1 MKVELKDIRKQI
13 DELLSLNED
22 INRVVLITDSNG
34 NWTGEWVIT
43 RNIATDDMS
52 YTPKIINDTLS
63 TSLKE
68 LINKWNI
75 IHPKSHQLNNVDNAP
90 ENKLVTTLKEII
102 EYATQKSI
110 NNPPGSFIAELRQ
123 SQAKNCRIMIE
134 AGIDENTDYIKA
146 KEIYFEKYPEKTLI
160 KA

>member
-1 MKVELKDIRKQI
+1 MKIELKDIRKQI

-22 INRVVLITDSNG
+22 INRVGLITDSNG
-34 NWTGEWVIT
+34 NWTGEWVVT
-43 RNIATDDMS
+43 RNIATDGIS
-52 YTPKIINDTLS
+52 YTPEIINGTQS

-75 IHPKSHQLNNVDNAP
+75 IHPKSHQLSNVDNAP
-90 ENKLVTTLKEII
+90 EIKLVTTLKEI
-102 EYATQKSI
+102 
-110 NNPPGSFIAELRQ
+110 
-123 SQAKNCRIMIE
+123 IE

-146 KEIYFEKYPEKTLI
+146 KEIYFEKYPNKTLI

>member
-1 MKVELKDIRKQI
+1 MKVKSKDIRKQI
-13 DELLSLNED
+13 NELLSLNED

-43 RNIATDDMS
+43 RNIATDGIS
-52 YTPKIINDTLS
+52 YTPEIINGTQS
-63 TSLKE
+63 ASLKE
-68 LINKWNI
+68 LIDKWNI
-75 IHPKSHQLNNVDNAP
+75 IHPKSHQLNNADNAP

-102 EYATQKSI
+102 EDAAQDSI
-110 NNPPGSFIAELRQ
+110 NNPCSFIAKLRLLK
-123 SQAKNCRIMIE
+123 ARNCRIMIE

-146 KEIYFEKYPEKTLI
+146 KEMYFEKYPEKTLI

>member
-1 MKVELKDIRKQI
+1 MKIELKDIRKQI

-22 INRVVLITDSNG
+22 INRVGLITDSNG
-34 NWTGEWVIT
+34 NWTGEQVVT
-43 RNIATDDMS
+43 RNIATDGIS
-52 YTPKIINDTLS
+52 YTPEIINGTQS

-75 IHPKSHQLNNVDNAP
+75 IHPKSHQLSNVDNAP
-90 ENKLVTTLKEII
+90 EIKLVTTLKEI
-102 EYATQKSI
+102 
-110 NNPPGSFIAELRQ
+110 
-123 SQAKNCRIMIE
+123 IE

-146 KEIYFEKYPEKTLI
+146 KEMYFEKYPEKTLI

>member
-1 MKVELKDIRKQI
+1 MKVKSKDIRKQI
-13 DELLSLNED
+13 NELLSLNED

-43 RNIATDDMS
+43 RNIATDGIS
-52 YTPKIINDTLS
+52 YTPEIINGTQS

-68 LINKWNI
+68 LIDKWNI

-102 EYATQKSI
+102 EDAAQDSI
-110 NNPPGSFIAELRQ
+110 NNSCSFIAKLRVLK
-123 SQAKNCRIMIE
+123 ARNCRIMIE

-146 KEIYFEKYPEKTLI
+146 KEMYFEKYPEKTLV

>member
-1 MKVELKDIRKQI
+1 MKVKSKDIRKQI
-13 DELLSLNED
+13 NELLSLNED

-43 RNIATDDMS
+43 RNIATDGIS
-52 YTPKIINDTLS
+52 YTPEIINGTQS
-63 TSLKE
+63 ASLKE
-68 LINKWNI
+68 LIDKWNI
-75 IHPKSHQLNNVDNAP
+75 KHPKSHQLNNVDNIP

-102 EYATQKSI
+102 EDATQESI
-110 NNPPGSFIAELRQ
+110 NNQGSFIAAIRQ
-123 SQAKNCRIMIE
+123 SQARNCRVMIE

-146 KEIYFEKYPEKTLI
+146 KEMYFEKYPEKTLI

>member
-1 MKVELKDIRKQI
+1 MKVKSKDIRKQI
-13 DELLSLNED
+13 NELLSLNED

-43 RNIATDDMS
+43 RNIATDGIS
-52 YTPKIINDTLS
+52 YTPEIINGTQS

-68 LINKWNI
+68 LIDKWNI

-110 NNPPGSFIAELRQ
+110 NNPGSFIAELRQ
-123 SQAKNCRIMIE
+123 SQASNCRIMNE
-134 AGIDENTDYIKA
+134 AGIDENIDYIKA
-146 KEIYFEKYPEKTLI
+146 KEMYFEKYPEKALI

>member
-1 MKVELKDIRKQI
+1 MKVKSKDIRKQI
-13 DELLSLNED
+13 NELLSLNED

-43 RNIATDDMS
+43 RNIATDGIS
-52 YTPKIINDTLS
+52 YIPEIINGTQS

-68 LINKWNI
+68 LIDKWNI

-102 EYATQKSI
+102 EDAAQESI
-110 NNPPGSFIAELRQ
+110 NNPGSFIAAIIQ
-123 SQAKNCRIMIE
+123 SQARNCRIMIE
-134 AGIDENTDYIKA
+134 AGIDENKDYTKA
-146 KEIYFEKYPEKTLI
+146 KEIYSQKYPNKTLI
-160 KA
+160 KP

>member
-1 MKVELKDIRKQI
+1 MKVKSKDIRKQI
-13 DELLSLNED
+13 NELLSLNED
-22 INRVVLITDSNG
+22 INRVGVIADSNG

-43 RNIATDDMS
+43 RNIATDDIS
-52 YTPKIINDTLS
+52 YTPEIINDTLS

-68 LINKWNI
+68 LIDKWNI
-75 IHPKSHQLNNVDNAP
+75 IHPKSHQLNNVDNIP

-102 EYATQKSI
+102 EDAAQESI
-110 NNPPGSFIAELRQ
+110 NNPGSFIAAIRQ
-123 SQAKNCRIMIE
+123 SQARNCRVMIE

-146 KEIYFEKYPEKTLI
+146 KEIYFEKYPNKTLI

>member
-1 MKVELKDIRKQI
+1 MKVKSKDIRKQI
-13 DELLSLNED
+13 NELLSLNED

-43 RNIATDDMS
+43 RNIATDDIS
-52 YTPKIINDTLS
+52 YTPEIINDTLS

-68 LINKWNI
+68 LIDKWNI

-90 ENKLVTTLKEII
+90 ENKLVTTLKELI
-102 EYATQKSI
+102 EDAAQESI
-110 NNPPGSFIAELRQ
+110 NNPGSFIAAIRQ
-123 SQAKNCRIMIE
+123 SQARNCRVMIE

-146 KEIYFEKYPEKTLI
+146 KEMYFEKYPEIALI

>member
-1 MKVELKDIRKQI
+1 MKVKSKDIRKQI
-13 DELLSLNED
+13 NELLSLNED

-43 RNIATDDMS
+43 RNIATDDIS
-52 YTPKIINDTLS
+52 YTPEIINDTLS

-68 LINKWNI
+68 LIDKWNI

-102 EYATQKSI
+102 EDAAQESI
-110 NNPPGSFIAELRQ
+110 NNQGSFIAAIRQ
-123 SQAKNCRIMIE
+123 SQARNCRVMIE

-146 KEIYFEKYPEKTLI
+146 KEMYFEKYPEKTLI

>member
-1 MKVELKDIRKQI
+1 M
-13 DELLSLNED
+13 
-22 INRVVLITDSNG
+22 
-34 NWTGEWVIT
+34 
-43 RNIATDDMS
+43 
-52 YTPKIINDTLS
+52 
-63 TSLKE
+63 KE

-102 EYATQKSI
+102 EDASQDSI
-110 NNPPGSFIAELRQ
+110 NNPCSLIAKLRLLK
-123 SQAKNCRIMIE
+123 ARNCRIMIE

-146 KEIYFEKYPEKTLI
+146 KEIYFEKYPNKTLI

>member
-1 MKVELKDIRKQI
+1 MKVKSKDIRKQI
-13 DELLSLNED
+13 NELLSLNEN

-43 RNIATDDMS
+43 RNIATDGIS
-52 YTPKIINDTLS
+52 YTPEIINGTQS

-68 LINKWNI
+68 LIDKWNI
-75 IHPKSHQLNNVDNAP
+75 IHPKSHQLNNVDNIP

-102 EYATQKSI
+102 EDAAQDSI
-110 NNPPGSFIAELRQ
+110 NNPCSFIAKLRLLK
-123 SQAKNCRIMIE
+123 ARNCRIMIE

-146 KEIYFEKYPEKTLI
+146 KEMYFEKYPEKTLI

>member
-1 MKVELKDIRKQI
+1 MKVKSKDIRKQI
-13 DELLSLNED
+13 NELLSLNED

-43 RNIATDDMS
+43 RNIATDGIS
-52 YTPKIINDTLS
+52 YTPEIINGTQS

-68 LINKWNI
+68 LIDKWNI

-102 EYATQKSI
+102 EDAAQESI
-110 NNPPGSFIAELRQ
+110 NNPGSFIAAIRQ
-123 SQAKNCRIMIE
+123 SQARNCRVMIE

-146 KEIYFEKYPEKTLI
+146 KEMYFEKYPEKTLI
-160 KA
+160 KT

>member
-1 MKVELKDIRKQI
+1 MKLELKDIRKQI

-22 INRVVLITDSNG
+22 INRVVVITDGND

-43 RNIATDDMS
+43 RNIATDDIS
-52 YTPKIINDTLS
+52 YTPEIINGTLS

-68 LINKWNI
+68 LIDKWNT
-75 IHPKSHQLNNVDNAP
+75 IHPKLYQLNNTP

-102 EYATQKSI
+102 EDAAQESL
-110 NNPPGSFIAELRQ
+110 NNPGSFLAGLRQ
-123 SQAKNCRIMIE
+123 SQARNCRVMIE
-134 AGIDENTDYIKA
+134 AGIDENTEYMRA
-146 KEIYFEKYPEKTLI
+146 KEIYFEKYPEGTLI

>member
-1 MKVELKDIRKQI
+1 MKVKSKDIRKQI
-13 DELLSLNED
+13 NELLSLNED

-43 RNIATDDMS
+43 RNIATDDIS
-52 YTPKIINDTLS
+52 YTPEIINGTQS

-68 LINKWNI
+68 LIDKWNI
-75 IHPKSHQLNNVDNAP
+75 KHPKPHQLNNVDNIP

-102 EYATQKSI
+102 EDAAQDSI
-110 NNPPGSFIAELRQ
+110 NNPCSFIAKLRLLK
-123 SQAKNCRIMIE
+123 ARNCRIMIE

-146 KEIYFEKYPEKTLI
+146 KEMYFEKYPEKTLI

>member
-1 MKVELKDIRKQI
+1 MKVKSKDIRKQI
-13 DELLSLNED
+13 NELLSLNED

-43 RNIATDDMS
+43 RNIATDGIS
-52 YTPKIINDTLS
+52 YTPEIINGTQS

-68 LINKWNI
+68 LIDKWNI
-75 IHPKSHQLNNVDNAP
+75 IYPKSHQLSNVDNAP
-90 ENKLVTTLKEII
+90 EIKLVTTLKEII
-102 EYATQKSI
+102 EDAAQHSI
-110 NNPPGSFIAELRQ
+110 NNQGSFIAAIRQ
-123 SQAKNCRIMIE
+123 SQARNCRVMIE

-146 KEIYFEKYPEKTLI
+146 KEMYFEKYPEKTLI

>member
-1 MKVELKDIRKQI
+1 MKVKSKDIRKQI
-13 DELLSLNED
+13 NELLSLNED

-43 RNIATDDMS
+43 RNIATDDIS
-52 YTPKIINDTLS
+52 YTPEIINDTQS

-68 LINKWNI
+68 LIDKWNI
-75 IHPKSHQLNNVDNAP
+75 KHPKSHQVNNVDNIP

-102 EYATQKSI
+102 EDAAQESI
-110 NNPPGSFIAELRQ
+110 NNPGSFIAAIRQ
-123 SQAKNCRIMIE
+123 SQARNCRIMIE
-134 AGIDENTDYIKA
+134 AGIDENTDDIKA

>member
-1 MKVELKDIRKQI
+1 MKVKSKDIRKQI
-13 DELLSLNED
+13 NELLSLNED

-43 RNIATDDMS
+43 RNIATDDIS
-52 YTPKIINDTLS
+52 YTPEIINDTLS

-68 LINKWNI
+68 LIDKWNI
-75 IHPKSHQLNNVDNAP
+75 ILPKSHQLNNVDNAP

-102 EYATQKSI
+102 EDAAQESI
-110 NNPPGSFIAELRQ
+110 NNPGSFIAAIRQ
-123 SQAKNCRIMIE
+123 SQARNCRIMIE

-146 KEIYFEKYPEKTLI
+146 KEIYFEKYPNKTLI

>member
-1 MKVELKDIRKQI
+1 MKVKSKDIRKQI
-13 DELLSLNED
+13 NELLSLNEN

-43 RNIATDDMS
+43 RNIATDGIS
-52 YTPKIINDTLS
+52 YTPEIINGTQS
-63 TSLKE
+63 ASLKE
-68 LINKWNI
+68 LIDKWNI
-75 IHPKSHQLNNVDNAP
+75 IHPKSHQLNNADNAP

-102 EYATQKSI
+102 EDAAQDSI
-110 NNPPGSFIAELRQ
+110 NNPCSFIAKLRLLK
-123 SQAKNCRIMIE
+123 ARNCRIMIE

-146 KEIYFEKYPEKTLI
+146 KEMYFEKYPEKTLI

>member
-1 MKVELKDIRKQI
+1 MDIEFRSIRQQL
-13 DELLSLNED
+13 DELFNLNED
-22 INRVVLITDSNG
+22 QYRISIITDSNG
-34 NWTGEWVIT
+34 NWTGQWVVT
-43 RNIATDDMS
+43 RNIATDDVS
-52 YTPKIINDTLS
+52 YTPEIINGTLS

-68 LINKWNI
+68 LIDKWNI
-75 IHPKSHQLNNVDNAP
+75 IHPKSHQLNNVDNIP

-110 NNPPGSFIAELRQ
+110 NNPGSFIAELRQ
-123 SQAKNCRIMIE
+123 SQARNCRVMIE

-146 KEIYFEKYPEKTLI
+146 KEMYFEKYPEKTLI

>member
-13 DELLSLNED
+13 DELLSLNEN
-22 INRVVLITDSNG
+22 INRVAVITDSNG

-43 RNIATDDMS
+43 RNIATDDIS
-52 YTPKIINDTLS
+52 YTPEIINDTLS

-68 LINKWNI
+68 LIDKWNI
-75 IHPKSHQLNNVDNAP
+75 IHTKSHQLNNVDNIP

-102 EYATQKSI
+102 EDATQQSL
-110 NNPPGSFIAELRQ
+110 NDPGSFIAELRQ
-123 SQAKNCRIMIE
+123 SQAKNCMVMIE
-134 AGIDENTDYIKA
+134 AGIDENTDYVKA
-146 KEIYFEKYPEKTLI
+146 KQMYFEKYPEKTII